1 MMLLI
6 VIYKERGR
14 GALLIQLLTPKN
26 ISRQGRRIL
35 KLPIKKSHHTLSS
48 SSPFLLHS
56 IEENGKF

>member
-1 MMLLI
+1 MMLRI

-35 KLPIKKSHHTLSS
+35 KLPIKKCLHTLSS
-48 SSPFLLHS
+48 SSPFLLHL